1 MQQVEKMPLFSL
13 LLITDST
20 ACFRFE
26 DFFSCR
32 LKLVPLYA
40 ESHISPLFAKLDALD
55 PSPASR
61 EEIRY
66 GYDLP
71 VGTMYHPDGRRS
83 HLQYIG
89 YRYLGYVPTTEYS
102 TSTYGTTAC
111 TW

>member
-13 LLITDST
+13 LLI

-66 GYDLP
+66 GYDL
-71 VGTMYHPDGRRS
+71 RC
-83 HLQYIG
+83 II
-89 YRYLGYVPTTEYS
+89 PTEDEATYS
-102 TSTYGTTAC
+102 TYTGT
-111 TW
+111 